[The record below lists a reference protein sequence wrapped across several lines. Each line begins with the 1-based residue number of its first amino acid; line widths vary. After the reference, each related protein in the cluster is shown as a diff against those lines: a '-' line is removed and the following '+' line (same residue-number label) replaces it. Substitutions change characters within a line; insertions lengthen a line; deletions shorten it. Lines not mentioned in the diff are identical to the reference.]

1 MYNEFN
7 SSEKILR
14 YTNKLDYFFNGS
26 KTLIVAEL
34 DLTNRCNNACP
45 GCCGVKENG
54 AELSNS
60 QIDKIVESLAD
71 IDCRGVILSGG
82 GEPLLS
88 LNFSYAVTR
97 LREHGIL
104 VGVNSNGLALDKEK
118 AEIIL
123 RYCDYFRVS
132 LDAATPEMYKK
143 THGMPAKSFEK
154 VLENCQNFA
163 KLKKE
168 INSVTGFG
176 IGFLTSGETVVELE
190 RFILLS
196 KEIGADFSQFRP
208 YTGDLTN
215 SLEQYG
221 ALKNKYETDRFFVK
235 ASLQKYQEMGKNTE
249 RSYNK
254 CRGMY
259 FSTVITA
266 DAKVFACLH
275 YRQNPDYFLGDLNSS
290 TLKDIFESARM
301 KEVYNKI
308 NCARC
313 PPLCR
318 NDSFNKVLHS
328 LENKVVNKEFL

>member
-14 YTNKLDYFFNGS
+14 YMNKLDYFFNRS

-54 AELSNS
+54 AELNS
-60 QIDKIVESLAD
+60 LQIDKIVESLAE
-71 IDCRGVILSGG
+71 IDCKGVILSGG

-88 LNFSYAVTR
+88 THFSYAIKG
-97 LREHGIL
+97 LRENGIS

-132 LDAATPEMYKK
+132 LDAATPETYKK
-143 THGMPAKSFEK
+143 THGMPAQSFEK
-154 VLENCQNFA
+154 VLENCRNFA

-168 INSVTGFG
+168 IGSVTGFG
-176 IGFLTSGETVVELE
+176 IGFLTSEETVAELE
-190 RFILLS
+190 RFVLLC

-208 YTGDLTN
+208 FTGDLTN
-215 SLEQYG
+215 ILEQYDE
-221 ALKNKYETDRFFVK
+221 LREKYETDRFFVK
-235 ASLQKYQEMGKNTE
+235 ASLQKYQEMGKSTE
-249 RSYNK
+249 RIYTK

-301 KEVYNKI
+301 KEVYDRI
-308 NCARC
+308 DCTQC

-318 NDSFNKVLHS
+318 NDSFNKVLYS